1 VRPRGGKTA
10 RGRIRVLIVDDS
22 AFVRRAVERMLGT
35 AEDIEVVGVASDG
48 EEGLRKAREL
58 KPDVV
63 TLDIKMPRLG
73 GLETLERLMAE
84 QPLPVL
90 LMSTLTQE
98 GAEVTLRGLELGA
111 MDFVDKSSVQ
121 PMSMLSLADELVDK
135 IRALGSARVRARP
148 HAAIPAAAPVSG
160 RAAAEAVVI
169 AASTGGPTA
178 LQQVVSGLPAGFPV
192 PVVIVQHIPR
202 GFTKSL
208 AERLDAR
215 SAIPVREAHDGDLVA
230 PGAILIAPAGIHSR
244 LVRRGGAVVV
254 SLDEEPRD
262 ALHRPSADVL
272 MASAAEVYGTAV
284 VGVVLTGMGS
294 DGTEGL
300 RAIRAGG
307 GRTFAESEETCVI
320 YGMPKAAVEAGVV
333 ERAVPLDRMA
343 GEILA
348 AV

>member
-1 VRPRGGKTA
+1 VTGK
-10 RGRIRVLIVDDS
+10 IRVLVVDDS

-35 AEDIEVVGVASDG
+35 VEDIEVVGFAADG
-48 EEGLRKAREL
+48 EECLARAREL
-58 KPDVV
+58 RPDVI
-63 TLDIKMPRLG
+63 TLDVRMPRLG

-84 QPLPVL
+84 QPVPVL

-111 MDFVDKSSVQ
+111 MDFVDKSSVE
-121 PMSMLSLADELVDK
+121 PMSLLSLAEELIAK
-135 IRALGSARVRARP
+135 IRALGGARVRPRRRP
-148 HAAIPAAAPVSG
+148 ALRPSGGPSAAP
-160 RAAAEAVVI
+160 AECVVL
-169 AASTGGPTA
+169 AASTGGPHA
-178 LQQVVSGLPAGFPV
+178 LQTVLGGLPAGFPAAV
-192 PVVIVQHIPR
+192 LLVQHIPR

-215 SAIPVREAHDGDLVA
+215 SAVPVREARDGDVVGPGSVLV
-230 PGAILIAPAGIHSR
+230 APAGIHSKV
-244 LVRRGGAVVV
+244 VRRRGQVEVT
-254 SLDEEPRD
+254 LDEEPRD

-272 MASAAEVYGTAV
+272 MASAAEVYGPLA

-300 RAIRAGG
+300 RAIREKGG
-307 GRTFAESEETCVI
+307 LTLAESEETSVI
-320 YGMPKAAVEAGVV
+320 YGMPKAAIEAGVV
-333 ERAVPLDRMA
+333 ERVVPLERVA